1 MKKMKLV
8 WLSMALI
15 GTVVSFAACGDKGG
29 SSNGGND
36 SFEEGILDDEPE
48 GDDNVPEADEEV
60 AFGAGVAAEYPISS
74 EMQSQLDA
82 LGGDYKKVNWQVAYA
97 PADNDGIIVSETSYI
112 NTKGR
117 NHLVVAYT
125 NLTDEGVSM
134 SFEGYAQ
141 NVDGD
146 IVKDIVDTD
155 VELGPK
161 STIVRDVDFENDEPS
176 GEINWKSFSVGGTS
190 EEYIPYEMTSE
201 LIADNK
207 GDYSIQATIEA
218 DVIVDSDPGVGFVLD
233 EDGNIIEGASELM
246 DYEAK
251 FYTDS
256 FGGRNADVVFF
267 ANIYKSIVQ

>member
-15 GTVVSFAACGDKGG
+15 GTVVSFAACGDEDRG
-29 SSNGGND
+29 NGQPSVEIGAD
-36 SFEEGILDDEPE
+36 IEPE
-48 GDDNVPEADEEV
+48 GDDKVPEGDEGV
-60 AFGAGVAAEYPISS
+60 VFGAGVAAEYPISS

-82 LGGDYKKVNWQVAYA
+82 LDSNYKKVNWQVAYA
-97 PADNDGIIVSETSYI
+97 PADNAGIIISETSYI
-112 NTKGR
+112 NTKGK

-141 NVDGD
+141 NVSGD
-146 IVKDIVDTD
+146 VVKDLVETD

-161 STIVRDVDFENDEPS
+161 TTIVRDVDFENDEPS